1 MPRPIPG
8 WLDAPYQVNGQQ
20 DLAHAGSPP
29 SWNKLVVNGTTL
41 PWLAR
46 LTQIRHKLV
55 KVSGRASGKGPGSPT
70 VRGREPGVFTF
81 QFKLRNN
88 QEWDDFVELA
98 PKLLPIV
105 VKNADAAKKLAS
117 SVQVYYPMVAA
128 FGIRW
133 AIVEE
138 LEGVAPEGGG
148 ATLVKAVFEETQDP
162 TSIVVAQAKPRAT
175 AGLLNAAPIIDI
187 AGEAPR
193 PPSLRDTARKPFQNA
208 R

>member
-8 WLDAPYQVNGQQ
+8 WQGKYLQANGQE
-20 DLAHAGSPP
+20 DLTHAGSPP
-29 SWNKLVVNGTTL
+29 SWNQLTINGTKL

-46 LTQIRHKLV
+46 LVSIRHKLV
-55 KVSGRASGKGPGSPT
+55 KVTGRASGKGPGSPT

-88 QEWDDFVELA
+88 KEWDDFVELA
-98 PKLLPIV
+98 PKLLPV
-105 VKNADAAKKLAS
+105 VQKSASDAQRLTS

-133 AIVEE
+133 AIVDEI
-138 LEGVAPEGGG
+138 EGTAPDGGG
-148 ATLVKAVFEETQDP
+148 PALVKVVFEETQDP
-162 TSIVVAQAKPRAT
+162 TTIKTQQAKPKPS
-175 AGLLNAAPIIDI
+175 GLEAAPTIDI
-187 AGEAPR
+187 AGSAPR
-193 PPSLRDTARKPFQNA
+193 VPSLRDTTRKPVTAA